1 LTVARPFAIGDRDL
15 LSYDGDGFLNL
26 HLQHAN
32 PGVDRES
39 NLRPSRGPLG
49 VTMRVY
55 APKAEALDGRWR
67 PPVVHK
73 A

>member
-1 LTVARPFAIGDRDL
+1 MVRPFAIGDRDSL
-15 LSYDGDGFLNL
+15 TYGADGFLNL
-26 HLQHAN
+26 YLQHTN

-39 NLRPSRGPLG
+39 NLLPGPLGPFG

-55 APKAEALDGRWR
+55 VPQVEVLDGRWR
-67 PPVVHK
+67 PAVVHK

>member
-1 LTVARPFAIGDRDL
+1 VVRPFAVGDRD
-15 LSYDGDGFLNL
+15 SSTYDGGGFLNL
-26 HLQHAN
+26 YLQRTN

-39 NLRPSRGPLG
+39 NGLPGPLDPLG
-49 VTMRVY
+49 VTMPVY
-55 APKAEALDGRWR
+55 MPKAEVLDGRWR